1 MGEKYSQILET
12 LEKLKSL
19 APEPYNNFNDIDTFL
34 HIIAAEPEGED
45 ALRRIIKEVR
55 VAEQFEI
62 SEKTLQELLEKTLT
76 KLLPGFSIYEDEESR
91 GVEYPTS
98 VGRIDVLA
106 INEKDKEMLV
116 IELKS
121 GIASTD
127 ALKILSYMQWVEENL
142 AEGRKVKGLIIALDM
157 DDKLKYA
164 LRRIPDVQFKKFRID
179 IKLE

>member
-34 HIIAAEPEGED
+34 HTIAAEPEGED
-45 ALRRIIKEVR
+45 ALRRIIK

-127 ALKILSYMQWVEENL
+127 ALTYLVLTARSTS
-142 AEGRKVKGLIIALDM
+142 
-157 DDKLKYA
+157 
-164 LRRIPDVQFKKFRID
+164 
-179 IKLE
+179 